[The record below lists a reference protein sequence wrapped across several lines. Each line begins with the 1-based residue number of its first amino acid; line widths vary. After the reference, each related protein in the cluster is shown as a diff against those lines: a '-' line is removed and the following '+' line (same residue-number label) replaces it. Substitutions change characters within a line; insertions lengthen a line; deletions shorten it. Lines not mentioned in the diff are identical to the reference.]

1 MYIGSL
7 YMRMS
12 AGSPVTYYSPTFPRG
27 GLAATFAIEVFALQ
41 GTSPT
46 LECTIEHK
54 NESDTSVTTAASFS
68 SMSSVAVWFKDASG
82 LKEQIRLAVVV
93 GGSAAVNTAY
103 ANVLAPIWRPY

>member
-46 LECTIEHK
+46 LECSIEHK
-54 NESDTSVTTAASFS
+54 NASDTSFSTAASFS
-68 SMSSVAVWFKDASG
+68 SMTGAGVFSKDATA
-82 LKEQIRLAVVV
+82 LKEEIRLAIVV
-93 GGSAAVNTAY
+93 GGSAAVNTVY
-103 ANVLAPIWRPY
+103 ANVLAPVWRPY